1 MTGRLP
7 SCHQHDFM
15 QEEKCWA
22 FQKRLSVEWSLG
34 RVRETWRQA
43 GQLGSSCSDLSK
55 LLPSSLADD
64 LL

>member
-1 MTGRLP
+1 MPGRLP
-7 SCHQHDFM
+7 CCHQHDIM

-22 FQKRLSVEWSLG
+22 FQKGLSVEWSLG

-43 GQLGSSCSDLSK
+43 SQLGSSCSDHSK
-55 LLPSSLADD
+55 LLPSSFADD